1 MAPEIVANK
10 KYSGVQADLWA
21 AAVILFVMKTG
32 SFPFVNKASMNDQ
45 LFKMMAQ
52 TPDEYWDYIKD
63 QIEGISDDFVD
74 LLMHT
79 VSYFVCNA
87 IQQAQ

>member
-10 KYSGVQADLWA
+10 KYSGEKADLWA

-45 LFKMMAQ
+45 LFKMMA
-52 TPDEYWDYIKD
+52 
-63 QIEGISDDFVD
+63 
-74 LLMHT
+74 
-79 VSYFVCNA
+79 
-87 IQQAQ
+87 